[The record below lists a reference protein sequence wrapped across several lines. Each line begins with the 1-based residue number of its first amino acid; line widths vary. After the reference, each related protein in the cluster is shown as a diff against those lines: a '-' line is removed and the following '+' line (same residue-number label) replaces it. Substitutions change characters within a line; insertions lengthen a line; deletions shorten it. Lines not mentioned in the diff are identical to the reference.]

1 MRVCV
6 CVWIEL
12 EISSKRIKVLE
23 NERFWVLFWG
33 GKPKQQPR
41 HQKLEAL
48 CYCSSS
54 NRVQPSVSCI
64 TSAFVFTACKQRA
77 SRLFVFT
84 AGFQARRG
92 GGEVSRPASA
102 PPADVPG
109 QTNHQ
114 QRDGAGEDEEGRATD
129 AAAKPSTGETRARV
143 APGPARAN

>member
-33 GKPKQQPR
+33 GETKTTTTAPEV
-41 HQKLEAL
+41 EAF

-64 TSAFVFTACKQRA
+64 TSAFVFTACKQ
-77 SRLFVFT
+77 
-84 AGFQARRG
+84 
-92 GGEVSRPASA
+92 
-102 PPADVPG
+102 
-109 QTNHQ
+109 
-114 QRDGAGEDEEGRATD
+114 
-129 AAAKPSTGETRARV
+129 
-143 APGPARAN
+143 